1 MKARTIPAVGHAA
14 TLVKR
19 YPVTIR
25 WSDEDACFIGT
36 VHALAGDV
44 CHGDDPAA
52 VFQEA
57 GTIALDI
64 VKSRLQRDKALPQP
78 PIDLREA
85 ESDPDA
91 KAIRTRLGV
100 TQAQFAGMLGI
111 SVTTYLKWEY
121 GNRRPT
127 GPARALLRIAA
138 ARPEVIHGL
147 LAAG

>member
-1 MKARTIPAVGHAA
+1 MKPKTTPAA
-14 TLVKR
+14 TLAAILVKR
-19 YPVTIR
+19 YPVTVR

-44 CHGDDPAA
+44 CHGDDPAT

-57 GTIALDI
+57 SGIALDI
-64 VKSRLQRDKALPQP
+64 VGSRLRRDKPLPP
-78 PIDLREA
+78 PPVDLRDA
-85 ESDPDA
+85 EPDPDA

-100 TQAQFAGMLGI
+100 TQIQFAGMLGI
-111 SVTTYLKWEY
+111 PVGTYLKWEH
-121 GNRRPT
+121 GKRRPT

-138 ARPEVIHGL
+138 ARPEVVHGL